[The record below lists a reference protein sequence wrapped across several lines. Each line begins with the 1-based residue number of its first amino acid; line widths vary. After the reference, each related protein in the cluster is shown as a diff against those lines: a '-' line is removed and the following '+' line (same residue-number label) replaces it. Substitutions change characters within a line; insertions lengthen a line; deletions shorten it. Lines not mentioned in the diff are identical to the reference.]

1 MLAGSIWMEP
11 PAFVLSRNLHEC
23 AKMLK
28 CASCIFSYFINFLFF
43 SVFFHCVGLCVVPS
57 AMQRTVG
64 NQEGGISKVLRG
76 KTETVRG
83 VFVLLCKV
91 SAASVALSFFADA
104 RFCWHHKAVLTLCN
118 KWAFVCVFIKL
129 CALLV
134 YMGHCAT
141 VLCAFCVS
149 VCGLFICKAGF
160 CGFLRD

>member
-1 MLAGSIWMEP
+1 MEP

-83 VFVLLCKV
+83 VFVLLCK
-91 SAASVALSFFADA
+91 SQQP
-104 RFCWHHKAVLTLCN
+104 RWHCRSLQTH
-118 KWAFVCVFIKL
+118 AFVGTTKL
-129 CALLV
+129 
-134 YMGHCAT
+134 
-141 VLCAFCVS
+141 F
-149 VCGLFICKAGF
+149 
-160 CGFLRD
+160 